1 MKITSR
7 AFGETARGEAVTAY
21 EISSASGSRAVILD
35 YGATVQS
42 LLVPDSTGPVSRTWL
57 QTARRL

>member
-42 LLVPDSTGPVSRTWL
+42 LSLIHI
-57 QTARRL
+57 